1 MSIKQLDAVSAYS
14 QAAKQLQN
22 GLSGSRDGGTDG
34 AGGSSAFSALVSDS
48 IGDVKN
54 TTQNLEVTSAKA
66 LVDQADIVDVAT
78 AVSNAEMVVE
88 TVVTVRDKV
97 ISAYN
102 DILKM
107 PI

>member
-1 MSIKQLDAVSAYS
+1 MSIKQLDGVNAYA
-14 QAAKQLQN
+14 QATKQMQQ
-22 GLSGSRDGGTDG
+22 GLTGARDGEDG
-34 AGGSSAFSALVSDS
+34 MKADSAFASLVTESL
-48 IGDVKN
+48 GDVKDA
-54 TTQNLEVTSAKA
+54 TAGLEVASAKS
-66 LVDQADIVDVAT
+66 LVKEADIVDVAT
-78 AVSNAEMVVE
+78 AASNAEMVVE

>member
-1 MSIKQLDAVSAYS
+1 MNIKQLDAVNAYS
-14 QAAKQLQN
+14 QASKQLQQ
-22 GLSGSRDGGTDG
+22 GLGGASDGVDDG
-34 AGGSSAFSALVSDS
+34 VKGQSAFASLVTES
-48 IGDVKN
+48 ISDVKDASA
-54 TTQNLEVTSAKA
+54 NLETTSAKA

-78 AVSNAEMVVE
+78 AVTNAEAVVE

-97 ISAYN
+97 IGAYN

>member
-1 MSIKQLDAVSAYS
+1 MNVKQMDAVNAYA
-14 QAAKQLQN
+14 QASKQMQQ
-22 GLSGSRDGGTDG
+22 GLSGSRDGAEDG
-34 AGGSSAFSALVSDS
+34 IKSESAFSSLVTES

-54 TTQNLEVTSAKA
+54 STANLEVTGAKA

-78 AVSNAEMVVE
+78 AVSNAETVVQ

-97 ISAYN
+97 IGAYN

>member
-1 MSIKQLDAVSAYS
+1 MNIKQMDAVNAYT
-14 QAAKQLQN
+14 QASKQLQQ
-22 GLSGSRDGGTDG
+22 GLSGSKE
-34 AGGSSAFSALVSDS
+34 AGGGGAESAFSSLVTES

-54 TTQNLEVTSAKA
+54 STASMEVTSAKA
-66 LVDQADIVDVAT
+66 LVDQADLVDVVT

-97 ISAYN
+97 IGAYN

>member
-1 MSIKQLDAVSAYS
+1 MNIKQLDAVNAYAQASKKLQDGGISA
-14 QAAKQLQN
+14 
-22 GLSGSRDGGTDG
+22 RDGMDG
-34 AGGSSAFSALVSDS
+34 QVEKSAFSALVSDA
-48 IGDVKN
+48 IDDVNKA
-54 TTQNLEVTSAKA
+54 TATAEITGAKA
-66 LVDQADIVDVAT
+66 MVDQADMVDVVT
-78 AVSNAEMVVE
+78 AVSNAELVVD

>member
-1 MSIKQLDAVSAYS
+1 MNVKQLDAVNAYS
-14 QAAKQLQN
+14 QASKQLQN
-22 GLSGSRDGGTDG
+22 GLTGPREGADG
-34 AGGSSAFSALVSDS
+34 ASGGESAFASLVNDS
-48 IGDVKN
+48 IGDVKA
-54 TTQNLEVTSAKA
+54 TTANLEVTSAKA
-66 LVDQADIVDVAT
+66 LTGQSDIVDVAT

-97 ISAYN
+97 LSAYN

>member
-1 MSIKQLDAVSAYS
+1 MNVKQLDAANAYT
-14 QAAKQLQN
+14 QAAKQIQD
-22 GLSGSRDGGTDG
+22 GGVASRDGLDGT
-34 AGGSSAFSALVSDS
+34 GSNSVFSSLVTDA
-48 IGDVKN
+48 IGDVQQA
-54 TTQNLEVTSAKA
+54 TTAMEVTSAKS
-66 LVDQADIVDVAT
+66 LVNEADMVDVVT
-78 AVSNAEMVVE
+78 AVSNAEMVVN